1 MITVEL
7 GKLACAGLEGHFG
20 TDLTVGVRKALLH
33 YTYKL
38 RTGRKPTAPPR
49 FLRPTSDVEAKFDL
63 ELDRVTEA
71 QLAQE
76 ARRLRITV
84 TELATHAVLV
94 YLAELDFL
102 GVVPG
107 RTGRR
112 PAGD

>member
-1 MITVEL
+1 MVTVEL
-7 GKLACAGLEGHFG
+7 GKLACTGLEGHFG

-38 RTGRKPTAPPR
+38 KSGRKPIAAPR
-49 FLRPTSDVEAKFDL
+49 FLRPTSEVEAKFDL
-63 ELDRVTEA
+63 ELDRATEEL
-71 QLAQE
+71 LAQE
-76 ARRLRITV
+76 ASRLRITV

-107 RTGRR
+107 RTR
-112 PAGD
+112 